1 MKRFLMREL
10 LEPENLKEPSW
21 YNLCTWLIIT
31 YTIKI
36 SRVMHKYGWLHGCLW
51 SSMLC
56 PSVMEGLLFYLAVH
70 LTIGQALFPVYFSFY
85 QVACL
90 YLLSTDLTEGLWSLT
105 EMTTCCFEII
115 EDSYLVSF
123 LSNIPSTPFKSC
135 SALPPALRLV
145 CKYASSVKPL
155 KL

>member
-1 MKRFLMREL
+1 
-10 LEPENLKEPSW
+10 
-21 YNLCTWLIIT
+21 
-31 YTIKI
+31 
-36 SRVMHKYGWLHGCLW
+36 
-51 SSMLC
+51 
-56 PSVMEGLLFYLAVH
+56 MEGLLFYLAVH